1 MNKTLKDLLF
11 LLLYF
16 CFFLRSIFSSETSEI
31 KYQVEVSLDITK
43 EASKKILKH
52 YKFKPKERVDYVF
65 DIYDGEDFLLFPQTE
80 KIRFRL
86 KEEEDKRL
94 IQINSNIGSIKRV
107 CENGISIEIKE
118 KQNGEVSPTEKEY
131 LELIEGNKR
140 LEEALNNPKEKIP
153 NLLKFHETV
162 HNLNSPLQRELEE
175 SLGLKKWI
183 YLPINRTVKTK
194 WKKKIETK
202 EGEII
207 ISITKGKDY
216 LAEKYFQD
224 KWELEFQINP
234 AHWKEKNCET
244 KYCSLEKQVCDFLKT
259 ERISNR
265 DLNPPK
271 NSPYESLKKMIQP
284 LNKELGF

>member
-1 MNKTLKDLLF
+1 MKYFLF
-11 LLLYF
+11 LLLYLY
-16 CFFLRSIFSSETSEI
+16 FFYTSIIRSETKEI
-31 KYQVEVSLDITK
+31 KHQVEVSLDITK

-52 YKFKPKERVDYVF
+52 YKFKPKNRVDYVF
-65 DIYDGEDFLLFPQTE
+65 DIYDGDKFLLFPQTE

-94 IQINSNIGSIKRV
+94 IQINSNMNSMKRV

-118 KQNGEVSPTEKEY
+118 KQNGEVSPTENEY
-131 LELIEGNKR
+131 LELVEGNKK
-140 LEEALNNPKEKIP
+140 LEEAIKNPKEKVSY
-153 NLLKFHETV
+153 LLKFHETV

-175 SLGLKKWI
+175 SIGLKKWI
-183 YLPINRTVKTK
+183 YLPINRTIKTK

-216 LAEKYFQD
+216 VAEKFFQD

-234 AHWKEKNCET
+234 ENWKEKNCET
-244 KYCSLEKQVCDFLKT
+244 QYCSLEKQVCDFLKT

-271 NSPYESLKKMIQP
+271 NSPYETLKKMIQP